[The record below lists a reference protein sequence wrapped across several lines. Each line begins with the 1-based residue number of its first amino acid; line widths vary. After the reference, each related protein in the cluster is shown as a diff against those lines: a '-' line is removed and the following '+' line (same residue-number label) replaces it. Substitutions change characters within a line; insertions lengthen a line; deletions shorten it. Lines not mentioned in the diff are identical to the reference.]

1 MEYSLLKIYSRLLF
15 PNIKLFGIITS
26 TRTFAAKPA
35 VKGRGSTALPLD
47 QEESYVEEDAEK
59 LCKYV
64 NVNYKNEDE
73 SPGPEIRPNSE
84 YPSWIFKLDIE
95 PNKELEDMDPEI
107 DGWKYWEKWEQRR
120 LDQLHLHNKL
130 RTQFFWLQNSPSV
143 DMVLAYSKFRGK
155 FAKFHVI
162 PNTTSVYMKS
172 TRKRRLNTI
181 NWTSIEEPESLYENN
196 G

>member
-1 MEYSLLKIYSRLLF
+1 MSF
-15 PNIKLFGIITS
+15 PICLTPLII
-26 TRTFAAKPA
+26 FF
-35 VKGRGSTALPLD
+35 
-47 QEESYVEEDAEK
+47 
-59 LCKYV
+59 
-64 NVNYKNEDE
+64 NF
-73 SPGPEIRPNSE
+73 
-84 YPSWIFKLDIE
+84 W
-95 PNKELEDMDPEI
+95 ELEDMDPEI